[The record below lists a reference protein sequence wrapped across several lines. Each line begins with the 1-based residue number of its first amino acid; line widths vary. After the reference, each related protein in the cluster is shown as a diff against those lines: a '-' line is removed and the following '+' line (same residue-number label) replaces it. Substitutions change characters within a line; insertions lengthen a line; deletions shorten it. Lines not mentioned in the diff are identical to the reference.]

1 METKQQ
7 DILNTDNLESK
18 LNVEK
23 ESITISENTDK
34 LYNDI
39 FSDTLAEAQNMAAV
53 QGYKNNFD
61 KTLKSLGLERDIA
74 SETYNRFKLFG
85 KEFDALSDSQINI
98 LFDKLEFNENQEGKS
113 AKEIQEFK
121 RAIIGLLI
129 SSEESYKI
137 YDDAEKE
144 FSEIQKEFNS
154 EIDELLASLNL
165 QSKIAEMQEDIAKEP
180 DEEVKKKKQEI
191 LNGLIISSNLNIF
204 IDKIKNKGYKTLK
217 KEIKKNYDKVYN
229 DLYKTLGRDFTNSY
243 QQIKGLDTV
252 LFNIFPNNEEK
263 IKILLYTIF
272 RYLIKNTITVS
283 YLKKDEVKK
292 CESDKFIT
300 NVTLDSKLS
309 TFLNYFIL
317 GIVKMT
323 KESFD
328 KEQSDL
334 YQSIQK
340 YLQMEF

>member
-1 METKQQ
+1 MSLYNLSVFS
-7 DILNTDNLESK
+7 DIVIDSFSTFNFDSK
-18 LNVEK
+18 LSV
-23 ESITISENTDK
+23 
-34 LYNDI
+34 
-39 FSDTLAEAQNMAAV
+39 
-53 QGYKNNFD
+53 
-61 KTLKSLGLERDIA
+61 
-74 SETYNRFKLFG
+74 
-85 KEFDALSDSQINI
+85 
-98 LFDKLEFNENQEGKS
+98 
-113 AKEIQEFK
+113 
-121 RAIIGLLI
+121 
-129 SSEESYKI
+129 
-137 YDDAEKE
+137 
-144 FSEIQKEFNS
+144 
-154 EIDELLASLNL
+154 
-165 QSKIAEMQEDIAKEP
+165 
-180 DEEVKKKKQEI
+180 
-191 LNGLIISSNLNIF
+191 
-204 IDKIKNKGYKTLK
+204 
-217 KEIKKNYDKVYN
+217 
-229 DLYKTLGRDFTNSY
+229 
-243 QQIKGLDTV
+243 
-252 LFNIFPNNEEK
+252 FNIFPNNEEK